1 MSSYREQATFKAL
14 LRCENKKDE
23 MDWACNS
30 DGASRNGENVF
41 SEYLEGRKYWRDLIL
56 RLMLKLQLRE

>member
-1 MSSYREQATFKAL
+1 
-14 LRCENKKDE
+14 